1 MAAWLFASI
10 QSINDPAGFGEYVQ
24 LAGATL
30 AKYGGK
36 ILGGGDKGDKIEVV
50 DGDWSPVAV
59 VAIEFESLAKA
70 KEWYKSPEYQAVLP
84 KRLNTTKGGVVF
96 VDGG

>member
-10 QSINDPAGFGEYVQ
+10 QSVSDPAGFGEYQQ

-36 ILGGGDKGDKIEVV
+36 LLGGGNKIEVM
-50 DGDWSPVAV
+50 DGDWSPAAV
-59 VAIEFESLAKA
+59 VAIEFESLAKS
-70 KEWYKSPEYQAVLP
+70 KEWYNSSEYQAVLP
-84 KRLNTTKGGVVF
+84 KRLNTTNGGGVVF

>member
-10 QSINDPAGFGEYVQ
+10 QSVNDPAGFGEYQQ

-36 ILGGGDKGDKIEVV
+36 LLGGGNKIEVM
-50 DGDWSPVAV
+50 DGDWSPAAV

-70 KEWYKSPEYQAVLP
+70 KEWYSSSEYQAILP
-84 KRLNTTKGGVVF
+84 KRLNTTNGGVIF
-96 VDGG
+96 VDGD